1 MLKKNHLYFIL
12 YSDIFFSYLQIK
24 KLEGGERSDSCIVSG
39 IVCSKNIANKAMASR
54 ISGPKIL
61 LLQCSIIYQR
71 VEGKLLSLE
80 PVIMQVNLVKLYSIP
95 EVKIPGNN
103 QFLSGIKN
111 LHISIG
117 DSSWK
122 CKITDY

>member
-1 MLKKNHLYFIL
+1 MFCNVLVFSQYFLY
-12 YSDIFFSYLQIK
+12 FSYLQIK

-39 IVCSKNIANKAMASR
+39 IVCSKNISNKAMASR

-80 PVIMQVNLVKLYSIP
+80 PVIMQVSKLLNILINYFS
-95 EVKIPGNN
+95 
-103 QFLSGIKN
+103 LM
-111 LHISIG
+111 IS
-117 DSSWK
+117 
-122 CKITDY
+122 

>member
-1 MLKKNHLYFIL
+1 MIFIICL
-12 YSDIFFSYLQIK
+12 FFFFSYLQIK
-24 KLEGGERSDSCIVSG
+24 KIEGGERSDSCIVSG

-80 PVIMQVNLVKLYSIP
+80 PVIMQVNLINLYSIP
-95 EVKIPGNN
+95 EVKTSDNN
-103 QFLSGIKN
+103 QFL
-111 LHISIG
+111 
-117 DSSWK
+117 
-122 CKITDY
+122 CCT

>member
-1 MLKKNHLYFIL
+1 
-12 YSDIFFSYLQIK
+12 
-24 KLEGGERSDSCIVSG
+24 
-39 IVCSKNIANKAMASR
+39 VCSKNIANKAMASR

-95 EVKIPGNN
+95 EVKIPGDNR
-103 QFLSGIKN
+103 FSSSGEHLYVVVVESVK
-111 LHISIG
+111 
-117 DSSWK
+117 
-122 CKITDY
+122 

>member
-1 MLKKNHLYFIL
+1 
-12 YSDIFFSYLQIK
+12 
-24 KLEGGERSDSCIVSG
+24 
-39 IVCSKNIANKAMASR
+39 MASR

-80 PVIMQVNLVKLYSIP
+80 PVIMQVNLVKLFSVP

-111 LHISIG
+111 LHLSIG
-117 DSSWK
+117 DSCRKRVKSLTINRSM
-122 CKITDY
+122 CKIVHRTGIFSFRVKCSICFNKKLYSSSN

>member
-1 MLKKNHLYFIL
+1 M
-12 YSDIFFSYLQIK
+12 
-24 KLEGGERSDSCIVSG
+24 EGGQRNDSCIVSG

-80 PVIMQVNLVKLYSIP
+80 PVIMQVSIW
-95 EVKIPGNN
+95 VIILLTTSIILMDKII
-103 QFLSGIKN
+103 L
-111 LHISIG
+111 
-117 DSSWK
+117 
-122 CKITDY
+122 

>member
-1 MLKKNHLYFIL
+1 MFVC
-12 YSDIFFSYLQIK
+12 FFSYLQIK
-24 KLEGGERSDSCIVSG
+24 KIEGGERSDSCIVSG

-80 PVIMQVNLVKLYSIP
+80 PVIMQVKLINLYSPP
-95 EVKIPGNN
+95 EVKTSDNT
-103 QFLSGIKN
+103 QFL
-111 LHISIG
+111 
-117 DSSWK
+117 
-122 CKITDY
+122 CCT

>member
-1 MLKKNHLYFIL
+1 MLLSTYIL
-12 YSDIFFSYLQIK
+12 YFSYLQIK

-39 IVCSKNIANKAMASR
+39 IVCSKNIANKSMASR

-80 PVIMQVNLVKLYSIP
+80 PVIMQVSKL
-95 EVKIPGNN
+95 NT
-103 QFLSGIKN
+103 L
-111 LHISIG
+111 LLR
-117 DSSWK
+117 
-122 CKITDY
+122 